1 MKEDTLLAM
10 PLSPSDMEV
19 DLDLQV
25 SEEEEKDLLDPE
37 GVEEVKENHPPTAEV
52 EVEFTP
58 ELPMLYLDQE
68 ASDREVGEDNRFVR
82 PISPVKWKRNT
93 KSKKKKQH
101 SPSPTPPPC
110 GQSGLPM
117 RGSVCQCTGTL

>member
-1 MKEDTLLAM
+1 MLAEESINTIMRSRDIRLKTDPSLERHLFTAADEDTLLAT

-52 EVEFTP
+52 
-58 ELPMLYLDQE
+58 
-68 ASDREVGEDNRFVR
+68 
-82 PISPVKWKRNT
+82 
-93 KSKKKKQH
+93 
-101 SPSPTPPPC
+101 
-110 GQSGLPM
+110 
-117 RGSVCQCTGTL
+117 